1 METGARIETVP
12 KYPTNRVRGDINDL
26 LERKSKIERLLNICG
41 NETFR
46 LMRTVG
52 GENNS

>member
-1 METGARIETVP
+1 MNRI
-12 KYPTNRVRGDINDL
+12 RGNINDL

-46 LMRTVG
+46 LIRTVG
-52 GENNS
+52 RRSIRKRGVSQGEN